1 MVNRAPSVTKSTQSI
16 VSATSSERRRAAEKL
31 LSGFDVSVADRGEA
45 VIKRHR
51 DECPAEPQ
59 RRCRSQRSGQPPAC
73 RVKARK
79 SVSQLVI

>member
-45 VIKRHR
+45 VIKRYR
-51 DECPAEPQ
+51 TNAPLSLNGDVGRNARGS
-59 RRCRSQRSGQPPAC
+59 RRHVA
-73 RVKARK
+73 
-79 SVSQLVI
+79 